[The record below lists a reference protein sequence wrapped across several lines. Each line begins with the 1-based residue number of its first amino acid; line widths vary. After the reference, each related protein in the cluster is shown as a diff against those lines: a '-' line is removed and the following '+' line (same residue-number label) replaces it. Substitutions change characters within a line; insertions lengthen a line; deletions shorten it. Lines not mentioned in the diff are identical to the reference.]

1 MSENLKIFSMDLTI
15 DWKWQKKKKIHEL
28 RRIEIIQSEK

>member
-1 MSENLKIFSMDLTI
+1 VSENLKIFSMDLTI
-15 DWKWQKKKKIHEL
+15 DWKWQKKKIHEL